1 MCVSIDLL
9 PIPSVRDH
17 WCPQHCLSLGVMPT
31 FYLVH
36 VATASPFISMNCSAM
51 LTVLFILKI
60 LPAFLFS
67 CPYLSCLS
75 RWPNLSPFS
84 ALSCSFLLAFFKPI
98 FLHFSPLPCTAVP
111 LLPPPTPGSFQFIP
125 PGSLLSEDSFPSFL
139 LTYLLLRSFQCSRFR
154 CSLKNCHLQL
164 RDWPDWEKRGHFLGT
179 RGENRKVAL
188 MVRKGRLCIIH

>member
-9 PIPSVRDH
+9 PIPSKRDH

-36 VATASPFISMNCSAM
+36 VTTASPFMSMNCSAI

-60 LPAFLFS
+60 LSAFCFRVRTFPAFLCDLIF
-67 CPYLSCLS
+67 P
-75 RWPNLSPFS
+75 PFQLFH
-84 ALSCSFLLAFFKPI
+84 AVSFLP
-98 FLHFSPLPCTAVP
+98 FLSQYFCTLVLFPVQLCLCSPAH
-111 LLPPPTPGSFQFIP
+111 PGSFQSIP

-139 LTYLLLRSFQCSRFR
+139 LTHLLLRSFQCSMFR

-164 RDWPDWEKRGHFLGT
+164 RDWPDWEKWGYFLGT

-188 MVRKGRLCIIH
+188 MVRKGRLCIIC